1 VLDAPEH
8 PFYVRWVNALA
19 GWDYW
24 MFDCRYVKKRKI
36 GSRKTV
42 EQYITDMAASSG
54 NKQTIGLEV
63 EEEVTVGASQ
73 ITENEY
79 ECISALLYSTFVQWY
94 DESKGKWIDVLPDGE
109 ASFLNGSPRTDIEIT
124 FILPERQLQMI

>member
-1 VLDAPEH
+1 
-8 PFYVRWVNALA
+8 
-19 GWDYW
+19 

-36 GSRKTV
+36 GSRKIV
-42 EQYITDMAASSG
+42 ERYIPNMAASSG
-54 NKQTIGLEV
+54 NKQTIGLEI

-73 ITENEY
+73 ITEEEY
-79 ECISALLYSTFVQWY
+79 EVVSALLYSTFVQWY

-109 ASFLNGSPRTDIEIT
+109 ASFFTGSPRTDVEIT

>member
-1 VLDAPEH
+1 MLQCNSSIEIKNNSVTDSLQVEVLDAPEH
-8 PFYVRWVNALA
+8 PFMFVGINAWQA
-19 GWDYW
+19 GITW

-42 EQYITDMAASSG
+42 ERYITDMAASSG

-79 ECISALLYSTFVQWY
+79 EEY
-94 DESKGKWIDVLPDGE
+94 
-109 ASFLNGSPRTDIEIT
+109 
-124 FILPERQLQMI
+124 